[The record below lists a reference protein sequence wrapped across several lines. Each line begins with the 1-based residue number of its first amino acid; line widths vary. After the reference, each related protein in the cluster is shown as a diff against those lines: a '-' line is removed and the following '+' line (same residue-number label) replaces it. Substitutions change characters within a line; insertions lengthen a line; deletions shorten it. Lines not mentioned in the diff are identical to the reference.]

1 MTKYVEELIEIIR
14 AGLSREDLVDW
25 LFDYHDNACIQP

>member
-14 AGLSREDLVDW
+14 AGLSREELVDW
-25 LFDYHDNACIQP
+25 LFDYTTMI